1 MAELRG
7 TILNKM
13 LELLA
18 GLHLP
23 ARCTMARTQT
33 VCACLLAGFLAAPAA
48 IADSVSGSVTD
59 AANTVSFQGAV
70 VSIEGREGSATTDE
84 RGRFRLSNVPAGTYT
99 LVVSYVGAA
108 STRIEISVPPEGL
121 DLGDVAIGD
130 AGLSGLVEEVIVY
143 GQAAAFASALN
154 QERAAINTV
163 SVLDTDAMGQ
173 FPDQNVAEALRRL
186 SGITVETDQGEGR
199 YVVIRGMDP
208 DLNSTSINGVRATAA
223 EPQRALQLDVIPS
236 DVLDGIEV
244 NKSLTP
250 DMDGDA
256 IGGSINVKTL
266 SAFSRKGPYAKARVE
281 QSHNEIRDAWSP
293 KASFAGSNIF
303 ELDGGR
309 RLGVAGAVSW
319 HDRKLQADNAE
330 SSDWDVADNGND
342 FLEEF
347 QPRLYKVERE
357 RIGAVLNLD
366 LDVSDSTALH
376 LYSLYSRFRDT
387 ELRNRL
393 TFGLDGLDEDTLT
406 ADRASYSEAEIE
418 RDTKG
423 RDMRGQIAENLSI
436 SFGSDTQLDT
446 WQIETNFGYS
456 YARERTPD
464 QVSGTWVAE
473 FESGDGNIAPGQPV
487 VTIDRSDPQVLVAE
501 SAFWSVLQDPS
512 LYELDEIEHL
522 NEKNEDTQFSFRVD
536 ATRDTGFGIVKFGA
550 KARLREKKTNEDV
563 GLWSGDGTWFLSD
576 ALLPDGGA
584 AYGLPTSVDPVPDN
598 SGERDILAGG
608 TGLEFEDLDSRI
620 DSNVADFIFDED
632 VYAVYGMT
640 RWDNGPLSVTA
651 GLRVEWTRLD
661 SRGSITELIEEGDSY
676 NGVTL
681 DDDTVFITPV
691 EEKNSYADFLPSVN
705 ARYEFNDDLIGRASV
720 HRAVVRPRVEDV
732 AYRVNIDGDEAELGN
747 PSLDPFRAWNA
758 DVSLSYYPTD
768 LSVMSAGFFW
778 KKIDDFIFIQTID
791 DYEFAGRVF
800 DEATVAQN
808 GDQADGIGIELN
820 YQQHF
825 GFLGAPWDAF
835 LVGVNYT
842 YVDASATTVD
852 GRKIDLPKQ
861 SRNIAGVVL
870 GYDKHGFD
878 IRLAMK
884 YRDRYIDSLEG
895 EGEDRYTDEHLQW
908 DLTVKYSVTDSWLV
922 YAEISNLGDEP
933 TYYYSDRRNRALQ
946 YDEFGTTAAVGVQY
960 NFR

>member
-1 MAELRG
+1 MEG
-7 TILNKM
+7 TTLKT
-13 LELLA
+13 LSELLA
-18 GLHLP
+18 GLHRELP
-23 ARCTMARTQT
+23 SNSMLHRKAL
-33 VCACLLAGFLAAPAA
+33 ACLACFLLAPASA
-48 IADSVSGSVTD
+48 VADSVTGSVTD
-59 AANTVSFQGAV
+59 AADTVSFQGAV
-70 VSIEGREGSATTDE
+70 VSIDGREGSATTDA

-99 LVVSYVGAA
+99 LVVSYLGAK

-121 DLGDVAIGD
+121 DLGDVAIGT
-130 AGLSGLVEEVIVY
+130 AGMAGVIEEVIVY
-143 GQAAAFASALN
+143 GQAAAFANALN

-186 SGITVETDQGEGR
+186 GGVTVENDQGEGR

-208 DLNSTSINGVRATAA
+208 DLNATSINGVRATAA
-223 EPQRALQLDVIPS
+223 EPRRALQLDVIPS

-266 SAFSRKGPYAKARVE
+266 SAFSRKGPYAKARAE

-293 KASFAGSNIF
+293 KVSFAGSNIF
-303 ELDGGR
+303 ELDNGR
-309 RLGVAGAVSW
+309 RLGVAGALSW

-330 SSDWDVADNGND
+330 ADDWDVADDGND

-347 QPRLYKVERE
+347 QPRLYTVERE
-357 RIGAVLNLD
+357 RIGGALNFD

-376 LYSLYSRFRDT
+376 LYSLYSRFQDT

-393 TFGLDGLDEDTLT
+393 TFGLDGLDESSLT
-406 ADRASYSEAEIE
+406 ATRADYSEVEVE

-423 RDMRGQIAENLSI
+423 RDMRGQVAENLSI
-436 SFGSDTQLDT
+436 SFGSDTQLDA
-446 WQIETNFGYS
+446 WQVETNVGYS

-487 VTIDRSDPQVLVAE
+487 LTIDRSNPQVLTVD
-501 SAFWSVLQDPS
+501 SAFWSALQDAS
-512 LYELDEIEHL
+512 LYELDEIEHF
-522 NEKNEDTQFSFRVD
+522 NEKNEDTQVSFRVD

-550 KARLREKKTNEDV
+550 KARLREKKTDEQATF
-563 GLWSGDGTWFLSD
+563 WSGDGSVFLSD
-576 ALLPDGGA
+576 ALLPDGGS
-584 AYGLPTSVDPVPDN
+584 AYGFPTPMDPVPDN
-598 SGERDILAGG
+598 RREREILDGG
-608 TGLEFEDLDSRI
+608 TGIEFEDIDTQV
-620 DSNVADFIFDED
+620 DSNVADFTFDEN
-632 VYAVYGMT
+632 VYAAYGMA
-640 RWDNGPLSVTA
+640 RWDDGPLSVTA

-676 NGVTL
+676 NGAAL

-691 EEKNSYADFLPSVN
+691 QEKNSYADFLPSVN
-705 ARYEFNDDLIGRASV
+705 ARYEFNEDLIGRASF

-732 AYRVNIDGDEAELGN
+732 AFRVAVDGDEAELGN

-758 DVSLSYYPTD
+758 DVSLAYYPTD
-768 LSVMSAGFFW
+768 LSVMSAGLFW
-778 KKIDDFIFIQTID
+778 KQIDDFIFIQTID
-791 DYEFAGRVF
+791 DYEFAGRTF

-808 GDQADGIGIELN
+808 GDQADGLGIELN

-842 YVDASATTVD
+842 HVDASAKTLD

-861 SRNIAGVVL
+861 SRNIAGFVL

-878 IRLAMK
+878 IRIAMK

-895 EGEDRYTDEHLQW
+895 EGDDRYTHEHLQW
-908 DLTVKYSVTDSWLV
+908 DLTVKYSVTDSMLV
-922 YAEISNLGDEP
+922 YAEIANLGDEP
-933 TYYYSDRRNRALQ
+933 EYYYAGRRDRMLQ
-946 YDEFGTTAAVGVQY
+946 YDEFGTTAAIGVQY

>member
-1 MAELRG
+1 MAHGALTLARSALACL
-7 TILNKM
+7 ILS
-13 LELLA
+13 LLA
-18 GLHLP
+18 
-23 ARCTMARTQT
+23 
-33 VCACLLAGFLAAPAA
+33 VPAA
-48 IADSVSGSVTD
+48 MADSVSGSVTD
-59 AANTVSFQGAV
+59 AANTISFQGAV
-70 VSIEGREGSATTDE
+70 VSIDGREGSATTDE
-84 RGRFRLSNVPAGTYT
+84 RGRFRLSNVPAGTHT
-99 LVVSYVGAA
+99 LVISYVGTT
-108 STRIEISVPPEGL
+108 STRIEITVPPEGL
-121 DLGDVAIGD
+121 DLGDVAIGEAD
-130 AGLSGLVEEVIVY
+130 LTGLVEEVIVY

-154 QERAAINTV
+154 QERAAINTK

-173 FPDQNVAEALRRL
+173 FPDQNVAEALRRI
-186 SGITVETDQGEGR
+186 SGVTVETDQGEGR

-223 EPQRALQLDVIPS
+223 EPRRALQLDVIPS

-293 KASFAGSNIF
+293 KASIAGSNIF
-303 ELDGGR
+303 ELEGGR

-330 SSDWDVADNGND
+330 SDDWDVADDGND

-357 RIGAVLNLD
+357 RIGAVLNFD

-376 LYSLYSRFRDT
+376 LYSLYSRFKDT
-387 ELRNRL
+387 ELRNRT
-393 TFGLDGLDEDTLT
+393 TFGLDGLDESALT
-406 ADRASYSEAEIE
+406 PTQMSFSEVEIE

-423 RDMRGQIAENLSI
+423 RDMRGQVAENLSI
-436 SFGSDTQLDT
+436 SFGSDTQLEN
-446 WQIETNFGYS
+446 WQIETNVGYS

-473 FESGDGNIAPGQPV
+473 FASGDGAIPDGQPV
-487 VTIDRSDPQVLVAE
+487 LTIDRSDPKLLVAE
-501 SAFWSVLQDPS
+501 SAFWSVLQDAS
-512 LYELDEIEHL
+512 LYELDELEHF
-522 NEKNEDTQFSFRVD
+522 NEKNEDTQYSFRLD
-536 ATRDTGFGIVKFGA
+536 ATRDMDFGIVKFGA
-550 KARLREKKTNEDV
+550 KARLREKKTNEEV
-563 GLWSGDGTWFLSD
+563 GLWSGDDAWFLSD
-576 ALLPDGGA
+576 ALLPDGGS
-584 AYGLPTSVDPVPDN
+584 AYGFPTPMDPVPDN
-598 SGERDILAGG
+598 RRERDILAGG
-608 TGLEFEDLDSRI
+608 TGIEFEDVDSRI
-620 DSNVADFIFDED
+620 DSNVADFTFDEN
-632 VYAVYGMT
+632 VFAVYGMT
-640 RWDNGPLSVTA
+640 RWDNGPLAVTA

-661 SRGSITELIEEGDSY
+661 SKGSITELIEEGDTH
-676 NGVTL
+676 NGAVL

-691 EEKNSYADFLPSVN
+691 NEKKSYTDFLPSIN
-705 ARYEFNDDLIGRASV
+705 ARYEFNEDLIGRASV
-720 HRAVVRPRVEDV
+720 HKSVVRPRVEDV
-732 AYRVNIDGDEAELGN
+732 AFRVAIDGDEAELGN

-768 LSVMSAGFFW
+768 LSVMSAGLFW
-778 KKIDDFIFIQTID
+778 KRIDDFIFIQTID
-791 DYEFAGRVF
+791 DYPFAGRVF
-800 DEATVAQN
+800 DEATIAQN

-842 YVDASATTVD
+842 HVDSSAKTID

-861 SRNIAGVVL
+861 SRNIAGFVL

-895 EGEDRYTDEHLQW
+895 EGEDRYTHEHLQW

-922 YAEISNLGDEP
+922 YAEISNLGDRPE
-933 TYYYSDRRNRALQ
+933 YYYSGRRNRALQ
-946 YDEFGTTAAVGVQY
+946 YDEFGTTAAIGVQY

>member
-1 MAELRG
+1 MACG
-7 TILNKM
+7 
-13 LELLA
+13 LL
-18 GLHLP
+18 G
-23 ARCTMARTQT
+23 
-33 VCACLLAGFLAAPAA
+33 APAA
-48 IADSVSGSVTD
+48 FADSVSGAVTD
-59 AANTVSFQGAV
+59 AGNTVSFRGAV
-70 VSIEGREGSATTDE
+70 VSIEGREGSAITDE
-84 RGRFRLSNVPAGTYT
+84 RGRFRLSNVPAGTHTHT
-99 LVVSYVGAA
+99 LVISYVGTA
-108 STRIEISVPPEGL
+108 STRIEITVPPEGL
-121 DLGDVAIGD
+121 ELGDVAIGEAD
-130 AGLSGLVEEVIVY
+130 LSGLVEEVIVY

-173 FPDQNVAEALRRL
+173 FPDQNVAEAVRRL
-186 SGITVETDQGEGR
+186 SGVTVETDQGEGR

-223 EPQRALQLDVIPS
+223 EPRRALQLDVIPS

-256 IGGSINVKTL
+256 IGGSINVRTL

-293 KASFAGSNIF
+293 KASIAGSNIF
-303 ELDGGR
+303 ELEGGR

-330 SSDWDVADNGND
+330 ADDWDVADDGND

-357 RIGAVLNLD
+357 RIGAVLNFD
-366 LDVSDSTALH
+366 LDVSDSTELH
-376 LYSLYSRFRDT
+376 LYSLYSRFKDT
-387 ELRNRL
+387 ELRNRT
-393 TFGLDGLDEDTLT
+393 TFGLDGLDESTLSP
-406 ADRASYSEAEIE
+406 DRMSYSEVEIE

-423 RDMRGQIAENLSI
+423 RDMRGQVAENLSI
-436 SFGSDTQLDT
+436 SFGSDTQLDA
-446 WQIETNFGYS
+446 WQIETNVGYS

-473 FESGDGNIAPGQPV
+473 FASGDGNIPDGQPV
-487 VTIDRSDPQVLVAE
+487 LTIDRSDPKILVAD
-501 SAFWSVLQDPS
+501 SAFWSVLQDAS
-512 LYELDEIEHL
+512 LYELDELEHF
-522 NEKNEDTQFSFRVD
+522 NEKNEDTQYSFRLD
-536 ATRDTGFGIVKFGA
+536 ATRDMDFGIVKFGA
-550 KARLREKKTNEDV
+550 KARLREKKTNEEV
-563 GLWSGDGTWFLSD
+563 GLWSGDDAWFLSD
-576 ALLPDGGA
+576 ALLPDGGS
-584 AYGLPTSVDPVPDN
+584 AYGFPTPMDPVPDN

-608 TGLEFEDLDSRI
+608 SGIEFEDVDSRI
-620 DSNVADFIFDED
+620 DSNVADFTFDEN
-632 VYAVYGMT
+632 VFAVYGMT
-640 RWDNGPLSVTA
+640 RWDNGPLAVTA

-661 SRGSITELIEEGDSY
+661 SKGSITELIEEGDTY
-676 NGVTL
+676 NGAVL

-691 EEKNSYADFLPSVN
+691 DEKKSYADFLPSIN
-705 ARYEFNDDLIGRASV
+705 ARYEFNEDLIGRASV

-732 AYRVNIDGDEAELGN
+732 AFRVSIDGDEAELGN

-778 KKIDDFIFIQTID
+778 KRIDDFIFIQTID
-791 DYEFAGRVF
+791 DYPFAGRVF

-835 LVGVNYT
+835 LVGVNFT
-842 YVDASATTVD
+842 HVDATATTID
-852 GRKIDLPKQ
+852 GRKIDMPKQ
-861 SRNIAGVVL
+861 SRNIAGVVV

-922 YAEISNLGDEP
+922 YAEISNLGDRPE
-933 TYYYSDRRNRALQ
+933 YYYSGRRNRALQ

>member
-1 MAELRG
+1 MACG
-7 TILNKM
+7 
-13 LELLA
+13 LL
-18 GLHLP
+18 G
-23 ARCTMARTQT
+23 
-33 VCACLLAGFLAAPAA
+33 APAA
-48 IADSVSGSVTD
+48 FADSVSGAVTD
-59 AANTVSFQGAV
+59 AGNTVSFRGAV
-70 VSIEGREGSATTDE
+70 VSIEGREGSAITDE
-84 RGRFRLSNVPAGTYT
+84 RGRFRLSNVPAGTHT
-99 LVVSYVGAA
+99 LVISYVGTA
-108 STRIEISVPPEGL
+108 STRIEITVPPEGL
-121 DLGDVAIGD
+121 ELGDVAIGEAD
-130 AGLSGLVEEVIVY
+130 LSGLVEEVIVY

-173 FPDQNVAEALRRL
+173 FPDQNVAEAVRRL
-186 SGITVETDQGEGR
+186 SGVTVETDQGEGR

-223 EPQRALQLDVIPS
+223 EPRRALQLDVIPS

-256 IGGSINVKTL
+256 IGGSINVRTL

-293 KASFAGSNIF
+293 KASIAGSNIF
-303 ELDGGR
+303 ELEGGR

-330 SSDWDVADNGND
+330 ADDWDVADDGND

-357 RIGAVLNLD
+357 RIGAVLNFD
-366 LDVSDSTALH
+366 LDVSDSTELH
-376 LYSLYSRFRDT
+376 LYSLYSRFKDT
-387 ELRNRL
+387 ELRNRT
-393 TFGLDGLDEDTLT
+393 TFGLDGLDESTLSP
-406 ADRASYSEAEIE
+406 DRMSYSEVEIE

-423 RDMRGQIAENLSI
+423 RDMRGQVAENLSI
-436 SFGSDTQLDT
+436 SFGSDTQLDA
-446 WQIETNFGYS
+446 WQIETNVGYS

-473 FESGDGNIAPGQPV
+473 FASGDGNIPDGQPV
-487 VTIDRSDPQVLVAE
+487 LTIDRSDPKILVAD
-501 SAFWSVLQDPS
+501 SAFWSVLQDAS
-512 LYELDEIEHL
+512 LYELDELEHF
-522 NEKNEDTQFSFRVD
+522 NEKNEDTQYSFRLD
-536 ATRDTGFGIVKFGA
+536 ATRDMDFGIVKFGA
-550 KARLREKKTNEDV
+550 KARLREKKTNEEV
-563 GLWSGDGTWFLSD
+563 GLWSGDDAWFLSD
-576 ALLPDGGA
+576 ALLPDGGS
-584 AYGLPTSVDPVPDN
+584 AYGFPTPMDPVPDN

-608 TGLEFEDLDSRI
+608 SGIEFEDVDSRI
-620 DSNVADFIFDED
+620 DSNVADFTFDEN
-632 VYAVYGMT
+632 VFAVYGMT
-640 RWDNGPLSVTA
+640 RWDNGPLAVTA

-661 SRGSITELIEEGDSY
+661 SKGSITELIEEGDTY
-676 NGVTL
+676 NGAVL

-691 EEKNSYADFLPSVN
+691 DEKKSYADFLPSIN
-705 ARYEFNDDLIGRASV
+705 ARYEFNEDLIGRASV

-732 AYRVNIDGDEAELGN
+732 AFRVSIDGDEAELGN

-778 KKIDDFIFIQTID
+778 KRIDDFIFIQTID
-791 DYEFAGRVF
+791 DYPFAGRVF

-835 LVGVNYT
+835 LVGVNFT
-842 YVDASATTVD
+842 HVDASATTID
-852 GRKIDLPKQ
+852 GRKIDMPKQ
-861 SRNIAGVVL
+861 SRNIAGVVV

-922 YAEISNLGDEP
+922 YAEISNLGDRPE
-933 TYYYSDRRNRALQ
+933 YYYSGRRNRALQ

>member
-1 MAELRG
+1 MK
-7 TILNKM
+7 T
-13 LELLA
+13 
-18 GLHLP
+18 LP
-23 ARCTMARTQT
+23 ESSANPLWLVQGSSPFVRAAVVSI
-33 VCACLLAGFLAAPAA
+33 VCALVAAPAA
-48 IADSVSGSVTD
+48 WADSVSGSVTD
-59 AANTVSFQGAV
+59 ARNTVSFQGAV
-70 VSIEGREGSATTDE
+70 VSIDGREGAATTDE
-84 RGRFRLSNVPAGTYT
+84 RGRFRLSNVPPGAHT
-99 LVVSYVGAA
+99 LVVSYVGAEN
-108 STRIEISVPPEGL
+108 TRIEIDVPPGGL
-121 DLGDVAIGD
+121 DLGDVAIGVD
-130 AGLSGLVEEVIVY
+130 TMSGLIEEVIVY

-173 FPDQNVAEALRRL
+173 FPDQNVAEALRRVT
-186 SGITVETDQGEGR
+186 GVTVETDQGEGR

-208 DLNSTSINGVRATAA
+208 DLNATSINGVRATAA
-223 EPQRALQLDVIPS
+223 EPRRALQLDVIPS

-244 NKSLTP
+244 TKTLTP

-266 SAFSRKGPYAKARVE
+266 SAFSRKGPYAKARAE
-281 QSHNEIRDAWSP
+281 QSHNEIRGAWSP
-293 KASFAGSNIF
+293 KLSFAGSNIF

-309 RLGVAGAVSW
+309 RLGVAGALSW

-330 SSDWDVADNGND
+330 SDDWDVADNGND

-347 QPRLYKVERE
+347 QPRLYTVERE
-357 RIGAVLNLD
+357 RIGGALNFD
-366 LDVSDSTALH
+366 LDVSESTALH
-376 LYSLYSRFRDT
+376 LYTLYSRFKDT

-393 TFGLDGLDEDTLT
+393 TFGLDGLDEGTLT
-406 ADRASYSEAEIE
+406 ADQAHYSEAEIE

-436 SFGSDTQLDT
+436 SFGSDTQLDL
-446 WQIETNFGYS
+446 WQIETNVGYS

-473 FESGDGNIAPGQPV
+473 FETGEGPIAAGQPV
-487 VTIDRSDPQVLVAE
+487 VTIDRSDPKVLVAE
-501 SAFWSVLQDPS
+501 SAFWGAIQDAS

-522 NEKNEDTQFSFRVD
+522 NEKNEDTQYSFRVD

-550 KARLREKKTNEDV
+550 KARLREKKTDEEV

-576 ALLPDGGA
+576 VLLPDGGA
-584 AYGLPTSVDPVPDN
+584 DYGLPTPMDPVPDN

-608 TGLEFEDLDSRI
+608 TGLEFEDIDSQI
-620 DSNVADFIFDED
+620 DSNVADFTFDEN
-632 VYAVYGMT
+632 VFAVYGMT
-640 RWDNGPLSVTA
+640 RWDNGPLAVTA
-651 GLRVEWTRLD
+651 GVRVEWTRLD
-661 SRGSITELIEEGDSY
+661 SKGSITELIEEGDEY
-676 NGVTL
+676 NGVAL
-681 DDDTVFITPV
+681 DDDTVFITSV
-691 EEKNSYADFLPSVN
+691 QEKNSYADLLPSVN
-705 ARYEFNDDLIGRASV
+705 ARYEFNEDLIGRASV
-720 HRAVVRPRVEDV
+720 HRSVVRPRVEDV
-732 AYRVNIDGDEAELGN
+732 AFRVAIDGDEAELGN

-768 LSVMSAGFFW
+768 LSVMSAGVFW
-778 KKIDDFIFIQTID
+778 KQIDDFIFVQTID
-791 DYEFAGRVF
+791 DYEFAGRTF
-800 DEATVAQN
+800 DEATIAQN

-842 YVDASATTVD
+842 HVDASATTVD

-861 SRNIAGVVL
+861 SRNIAGVML

-908 DLTVKYSVTDSWLV
+908 DLTLKYSVSDNWLV
-922 YAEISNLGDEP
+922 YAEVSNLGDRPE
-933 TYYYSDRRNRALQ
+933 YYYSGRRNRALQ
-946 YDEFGTTAAVGVQY
+946 YDEFGTTAALGVQY

>member
-1 MAELRG
+1 MACG
-7 TILNKM
+7 
-13 LELLA
+13 LL
-18 GLHLP
+18 G
-23 ARCTMARTQT
+23 
-33 VCACLLAGFLAAPAA
+33 APAA
-48 IADSVSGSVTD
+48 FADSVSGAVTD
-59 AANTVSFQGAV
+59 AGNTVSFRGAV
-70 VSIEGREGSATTDE
+70 VSIDGREGSTITDE
-84 RGRFRLSNVPAGTYT
+84 RGRFRLSNVPAGTHT
-99 LVVSYVGAA
+99 LVISYVGTA
-108 STRIEISVPPEGL
+108 STRIEITVPPEGL
-121 DLGDVAIGD
+121 DLGDVAIGEAD
-130 AGLSGLVEEVIVY
+130 LTGLVEEVIVY

-173 FPDQNVAEALRRL
+173 FPDQNVAEAVRRL
-186 SGITVETDQGEGR
+186 SGVTVETDQGEGR

-223 EPQRALQLDVIPS
+223 EPRRALQLDVIPS

-256 IGGSINVKTL
+256 IGGSINVRTL

-293 KASFAGSNIF
+293 KASIAGSNIF
-303 ELDGGR
+303 ELEGGR

-330 SSDWDVADNGND
+330 ADDWDVADDGND

-357 RIGAVLNLD
+357 RIGAVLNFD
-366 LDVSDSTALH
+366 LDVSDSTELH
-376 LYSLYSRFRDT
+376 LYSLYSRFKDT
-387 ELRNRL
+387 ELRNRT
-393 TFGLDGLDEDTLT
+393 TFGLDGLDEGALSPT
-406 ADRASYSEAEIE
+406 RMSYSEVEIE

-423 RDMRGQIAENLSI
+423 RDMRGQVAENLSI
-436 SFGSDTQLDT
+436 SFGSDTQLDA
-446 WQIETNFGYS
+446 WQIETNVGYS

-473 FESGDGNIAPGQPV
+473 FASGDGNIPDGQPV
-487 VTIDRSDPQVLVAE
+487 LTIDRSDPKILVAD
-501 SAFWSVLQDPS
+501 SAFWSVLQDAS
-512 LYELDEIEHL
+512 LYELDELEHF
-522 NEKNEDTQFSFRVD
+522 NEKNEDTQYSFRLD
-536 ATRDTGFGIVKFGA
+536 ATRDMDFGIVKFGA
-550 KARLREKKTNEDV
+550 KARLREKKTNEEV
-563 GLWSGDGTWFLSD
+563 GLWSGDDAWFLSD
-576 ALLPDGGA
+576 ALLPDGGS
-584 AYGLPTSVDPVPDN
+584 AYGFPTPMDPVPDN
-598 SGERDILAGG
+598 AGERDILAGG
-608 TGLEFEDLDSRI
+608 SGIEFEDVDSRI
-620 DSNVADFIFDED
+620 DSNVADFTFDEN
-632 VYAVYGMT
+632 VFAVYGMT
-640 RWDNGPLSVTA
+640 RWDNGPLAVTA

-661 SRGSITELIEEGDSY
+661 SKGSITELIEEGDTY
-676 NGVTL
+676 NGAVV

-691 EEKNSYADFLPSVN
+691 DEKKSYTDFLPSIN
-705 ARYEFNDDLIGRASV
+705 ARYEFNEDLIGRASV

-732 AYRVNIDGDEAELGN
+732 AFRVAIDGDEAELGN

-778 KKIDDFIFIQTID
+778 KRIDDFIFIQTID
-791 DYEFAGRVF
+791 DYPFAGRVF

-835 LVGVNYT
+835 LVGVNFT
-842 YVDASATTVD
+842 HVDATATTID
-852 GRKIDLPKQ
+852 GRKIDMPKQ
-861 SRNIAGVVL
+861 SRNIAGVVV

-922 YAEISNLGDEP
+922 YAEISNLGDRPE
-933 TYYYSDRRNRALQ
+933 YYYSGRRNRALQ

>member
-1 MAELRG
+1 MNRILERLASVNRMAHG
-7 TILNKM
+7 APT
-13 LELLA
+13 LA
-18 GLHLP
+18 RSAL
-23 ARCTMARTQT
+23 
-33 VCACLLAGFLAAPAA
+33 ACLILTLTAVPAA

-70 VSIEGREGSATTDE
+70 VSIDGLEGTATTDD
-84 RGRFRLSNVPAGTYT
+84 RGRFRLSNVPAGTHT
-99 LVVSYVGAA
+99 LVISYVGTA
-108 STRIEISVPPEGL
+108 STRIEITVPPEGL
-121 DLGDVAIGD
+121 NLGDVVIGEAD
-130 AGLSGLVEEVIVY
+130 LSGLVEEVIVY

-154 QERAAINTV
+154 QERAAVNTV

-173 FPDQNVAEALRRL
+173 FPDQNVAEAVRRL
-186 SGITVETDQGEGR
+186 SGVTVENDQGEGR

-223 EPQRALQLDVIPS
+223 EPRRALQLDVIPS

-293 KASFAGSNIF
+293 KASIAGSNVF
-303 ELDGGR
+303 ELEGAR
-309 RLGVAGAVSW
+309 RLGVAGAFSW

-330 SSDWDVADNGND
+330 ADDWDVADDGND

-357 RIGAVLNLD
+357 RIGAVLNFD
-366 LDVSDSTALH
+366 LDVSESTALH
-376 LYSLYSRFRDT
+376 LYTLYSRFKDT
-387 ELRNRL
+387 ELRNRT
-393 TFGLDGLDEDTLT
+393 TFGLDGLDESALT
-406 ADRASYSEAEIE
+406 PTRMSFSEVEIE

-436 SFGSDTQLDT
+436 SFGSDTQLDA
-446 WQIETNFGYS
+446 WQIETNVGYS

-473 FESGDGNIAPGQPV
+473 FESGDGNIPDGQPV
-487 VTIDRSDPQVLVAE
+487 LTIDRSDPKILVAE
-501 SAFWSVLQDPS
+501 SAFWSVLQDAS
-512 LYELDEIEHL
+512 LYELDELEHL
-522 NEKNEDTQFSFRVD
+522 NEKNKDTQYSFRLD
-536 ATRDTGFGIVKFGA
+536 ATRDMDFGIIKFGA
-550 KARLREKKTNEDV
+550 KARLREKKTNEEV
-563 GLWSGDGTWFLSD
+563 GLWSGDDAWFLSD
-576 ALLPDGGA
+576 VLLPDGGS
-584 AYGLPTSVDPVPDN
+584 AYGFPTPMDPVPDN

-608 TGLEFEDLDSRI
+608 RGIEFEDVDSRI
-620 DSNVADFIFDED
+620 DSNVADFKFDEN
-632 VYAVYGMT
+632 VFAVYGMT
-640 RWDNGPLSVTA
+640 RWDNGPLAVTA

-661 SRGSITELIEEGDSY
+661 SSGSITELIEEGGTY
-676 NGVTL
+676 NGAVL

-691 EEKNSYADFLPSVN
+691 DEKKSYTDFLPSIN
-705 ARYEFNDDLIGRASV
+705 ARYEFNEDLIGRASV
-720 HRAVVRPRVEDV
+720 HKSVVRPRVEDV
-732 AYRVNIDGDEAELGN
+732 AFRVEIDGDEAELGN

-758 DVSLSYYPTD
+758 DVSLSFYPTD
-768 LSVMSAGFFW
+768 LSVMSAGLFW
-778 KKIDDFIFIQTID
+778 KRIDDFIFIQTID
-791 DYEFAGRVF
+791 DYPFAGRVF

-842 YVDASATTVD
+842 HVDSSAKTID

-861 SRNIAGVVL
+861 SKNIAGFVL

-895 EGEDRYTDEHLQW
+895 EGEDRYTHEHLQW

-922 YAEISNLGDEP
+922 YAEISNLGDRPE
-933 TYYYSDRRNRALQ
+933 YYYSGRRNRALQ
-946 YDEFGTTAAVGVQY
+946 YDEFGTTAAIGVQY

>member
-1 MAELRG
+1 MNRILERLASVNRMAHG
-7 TILNKM
+7 APT
-13 LELLA
+13 LA
-18 GLHLP
+18 RSAL
-23 ARCTMARTQT
+23 
-33 VCACLLAGFLAAPAA
+33 ACLILTLTAVPAA

-70 VSIEGREGSATTDE
+70 VSIDGLEGTATTDD
-84 RGRFRLSNVPAGTYT
+84 RGRFRLSNVPAGTHT
-99 LVVSYVGAA
+99 LVISYVGTA
-108 STRIEISVPPEGL
+108 STRIEITVPPEGL
-121 DLGDVAIGD
+121 NLGDVVIGEAD
-130 AGLSGLVEEVIVY
+130 LSGLVEEVIVY

-154 QERAAINTV
+154 QERAAVNTV

-173 FPDQNVAEALRRL
+173 FPDQNVAEAVRRL
-186 SGITVETDQGEGR
+186 SGVTVENDQGEGR

-223 EPQRALQLDVIPS
+223 EPRRALQLDVIPS

-293 KASFAGSNIF
+293 KASIAGSNVF
-303 ELDGGR
+303 ELEGAR
-309 RLGVAGAVSW
+309 RLGVAGAFSW

-330 SSDWDVADNGND
+330 ADDWDVADDGND

-357 RIGAVLNLD
+357 RIGAVLNFD
-366 LDVSDSTALH
+366 LDVSESTALH
-376 LYSLYSRFRDT
+376 LYTLYSRFKDT
-387 ELRNRL
+387 ELRNRT
-393 TFGLDGLDEDTLT
+393 TFGLDGLDESALT
-406 ADRASYSEAEIE
+406 PTRMSFSEVEIE

-436 SFGSDTQLDT
+436 SFGSDTQLDA
-446 WQIETNFGYS
+446 WQIETNVGYS

-473 FESGDGNIAPGQPV
+473 FESGDGNIPDGQPV
-487 VTIDRSDPQVLVAE
+487 LTIDRSDPKILVAE
-501 SAFWSVLQDPS
+501 SAFWSVLQDAS
-512 LYELDEIEHL
+512 LYELDELEHL
-522 NEKNEDTQFSFRVD
+522 NEKNEDTQYSFRLD
-536 ATRDTGFGIVKFGA
+536 ATRDMDFGIIKFGA
-550 KARLREKKTNEDV
+550 KARLREKKTNEEV
-563 GLWSGDGTWFLSD
+563 GLWSGDDAWFLSD
-576 ALLPDGGA
+576 VLLPDGGS
-584 AYGLPTSVDPVPDN
+584 AYGFPTPMDPVPDN

-608 TGLEFEDLDSRI
+608 RGIEFEDVDSRI
-620 DSNVADFIFDED
+620 DSNVADFKFDEN
-632 VYAVYGMT
+632 VFAVYGMT
-640 RWDNGPLSVTA
+640 RWDNGPLAVTA

-661 SRGSITELIEEGDSY
+661 SSGSITELIEEGGTY
-676 NGVTL
+676 NGAVL

-691 EEKNSYADFLPSVN
+691 DEKKSYTDFLPSIN
-705 ARYEFNDDLIGRASV
+705 ARYEFNEDLIGRASV
-720 HRAVVRPRVEDV
+720 HKSVVRPRVEDV
-732 AYRVNIDGDEAELGN
+732 AFRVEIDGDEAELGN

-758 DVSLSYYPTD
+758 DVSLSFYPTD
-768 LSVMSAGFFW
+768 LSVMSAGLFW
-778 KKIDDFIFIQTID
+778 KRIDDFIFIQTID
-791 DYEFAGRVF
+791 DYPFAGRVF

-842 YVDASATTVD
+842 HVDSSAKTID

-861 SRNIAGVVL
+861 SKNIAGFVL

-895 EGEDRYTDEHLQW
+895 EGEDRYTHEHLQW

-922 YAEISNLGDEP
+922 YAEISNLGDRPE
-933 TYYYSDRRNRALQ
+933 YYYSGRRNRALQ
-946 YDEFGTTAAVGVQY
+946 YDEFGTTAAIGVQY

>member
-1 MAELRG
+1 MNRILERLASVNRMAHG
-7 TILNKM
+7 APT
-13 LELLA
+13 LA
-18 GLHLP
+18 RSAL
-23 ARCTMARTQT
+23 
-33 VCACLLAGFLAAPAA
+33 ACLILTLTAVPAA

-70 VSIEGREGSATTDE
+70 VSIDGREGTATTDD
-84 RGRFRLSNVPAGTYT
+84 RGRFRLSNVPAGTHT
-99 LVVSYVGAA
+99 LVISYVGTA
-108 STRIEISVPPEGL
+108 STRIEITVPPEGL
-121 DLGDVAIGD
+121 NLGDVVIGEAD
-130 AGLSGLVEEVIVY
+130 LSGLVEEVIVY

-154 QERAAINTV
+154 QERAAVNTV

-173 FPDQNVAEALRRL
+173 FPDQNVAEAVRRL
-186 SGITVETDQGEGR
+186 SGVTVENDQGEGR

-223 EPQRALQLDVIPS
+223 EPRRALQLDVIPS

-293 KASFAGSNIF
+293 KASIAGSNVF
-303 ELDGGR
+303 ELEGAR
-309 RLGVAGAVSW
+309 RLGVAGAFSW

-330 SSDWDVADNGND
+330 ADDWDVADDGND

-357 RIGAVLNLD
+357 RIGAVLNFD
-366 LDVSDSTALH
+366 LDVSESTALH
-376 LYSLYSRFRDT
+376 LYTLYSRFKDT
-387 ELRNRL
+387 ELRNRT
-393 TFGLDGLDEDTLT
+393 TFGLDGLDESALT
-406 ADRASYSEAEIE
+406 PTRMSFSEVEIE

-436 SFGSDTQLDT
+436 SFGSDTQLDA
-446 WQIETNFGYS
+446 WQIETNVGYS

-473 FESGDGNIAPGQPV
+473 FESGDGNIPDGQPV
-487 VTIDRSDPQVLVAE
+487 LTIDRSDPKILVAE
-501 SAFWSVLQDPS
+501 SAFWSVLQDAS
-512 LYELDEIEHL
+512 LYELDELEHL
-522 NEKNEDTQFSFRVD
+522 NEKNEDTQYSFRLD
-536 ATRDTGFGIVKFGA
+536 ATRDMDFGIIKFGA
-550 KARLREKKTNEDV
+550 KARLREKKTNEEV
-563 GLWSGDGTWFLSD
+563 GLWSGDDAWFLSD
-576 ALLPDGGA
+576 VLLPDGGS
-584 AYGLPTSVDPVPDN
+584 AYGFPTPMDPVPDN

-608 TGLEFEDLDSRI
+608 TGIEFEDVDSRI
-620 DSNVADFIFDED
+620 DSNVADFKFDEN
-632 VYAVYGMT
+632 VFAVYGMT
-640 RWDNGPLSVTA
+640 RWDNGPLAVTA

-661 SRGSITELIEEGDSY
+661 SKGSITELIEEGDTY
-676 NGVTL
+676 NGAVV

-691 EEKNSYADFLPSVN
+691 DEKKSYTDFLPSIN
-705 ARYEFNDDLIGRASV
+705 ARYEFNEDLIGRASV
-720 HRAVVRPRVEDV
+720 HKSVVRPRVEDV
-732 AYRVNIDGDEAELGN
+732 AFRVAIDGDEAELGN

-768 LSVMSAGFFW
+768 LSVMSAGMFW
-778 KKIDDFIFIQTID
+778 KRIDDFIFIQTID
-791 DYEFAGRVF
+791 DYPFAGRVF

-842 YVDASATTVD
+842 HVDSSAKTID

-861 SRNIAGVVL
+861 SRNIAGFVL

-895 EGEDRYTDEHLQW
+895 EGEDRYTHEHLQW

-922 YAEISNLGDEP
+922 YAEISNLGDRPE
-933 TYYYSDRRNRALQ
+933 YYYSGRRNRALQ
-946 YDEFGTTAAVGVQY
+946 YDEFGTTAAIGVQY

>member
-1 MAELRG
+1 MNRIFERLAGANRMAHGALTSARSALACL
-7 TILNKM
+7 ILS
-13 LELLA
+13 LLA
-18 GLHLP
+18 
-23 ARCTMARTQT
+23 T
-33 VCACLLAGFLAAPAA
+33 PAA

-70 VSIEGREGSATTDE
+70 VSIDGREGSTTTDE
-84 RGRFRLSNVPAGTYT
+84 RGRFRLSNVPAGTHT
-99 LVVSYVGAA
+99 LVISYVGTA
-108 STRIEISVPPEGL
+108 STRIEITVPPAGL
-121 DLGDVAIGD
+121 NLGDVAIGVAD
-130 AGLSGLVEEVIVY
+130 LSGLVEEVIVY

-154 QERAAINTV
+154 QERAAVNTK

-186 SGITVETDQGEGR
+186 SGVTVENDQGEGR

-223 EPQRALQLDVIPS
+223 EPRRALQLDVIPS

-293 KASFAGSNIF
+293 KASIAGSNVF
-303 ELDGGR
+303 ELEGAR
-309 RLGVAGAVSW
+309 RLGVAGAFSW

-330 SSDWDVADNGND
+330 ADDWDVADDGND

-357 RIGAVLNLD
+357 RIGAVLNFD
-366 LDVSDSTALH
+366 LDVSESTALH
-376 LYSLYSRFRDT
+376 LYTLYSRFKDT
-387 ELRNRL
+387 ELRNRT
-393 TFGLDGLDEDTLT
+393 TFGLDGLDESALT
-406 ADRASYSEAEIE
+406 ATRMSYSEVEIE

-423 RDMRGQIAENLSI
+423 RDRRGQIAENLSI
-436 SFGSDTQLDT
+436 SFGSDTQLDA
-446 WQIETNFGYS
+446 WQIETNVGYS

-473 FESGDGNIAPGQPV
+473 FESGDGNIPDGQPV
-487 VTIDRSDPQVLVAE
+487 LTIDRSDPKILVAE
-501 SAFWSVLQDPS
+501 SAFWSVLQDAS
-512 LYELDEIEHL
+512 LYELDELEHL
-522 NEKNEDTQFSFRVD
+522 NEKNQDTQYSFRLD
-536 ATRDTGFGIVKFGA
+536 ATRDMDFGIVKFGA
-550 KARLREKKTNEDV
+550 KARLREKKTNEEV
-563 GLWSGDGTWFLSD
+563 GLWSGDDAWFLSD
-576 ALLPDGGA
+576 VLLPDGGS
-584 AYGLPTSVDPVPDN
+584 AYGFPTPMDPVPDN
-598 SGERDILAGG
+598 RGERDILAGG
-608 TGLEFEDLDSRI
+608 TGIEFEDVDSRI
-620 DSNVADFIFDED
+620 DSNVADFKFDEN
-632 VYAVYGMT
+632 VFAVYGMT
-640 RWDNGPLSVTA
+640 RWDNGPLAVTA

-661 SRGSITELIEEGDSY
+661 SSGSITELIEEGDTY
-676 NGVTL
+676 NGAVL

-691 EEKNSYADFLPSVN
+691 NEKNSYTDFLPSIN
-705 ARYEFNDDLIGRASV
+705 ARYEFNEDLIGRASV

-732 AYRVNIDGDEAELGN
+732 AFRVEIDGDEAELGN

-758 DVSLSYYPTD
+758 DVSLSFYPTD
-768 LSVMSAGFFW
+768 LSVMSAGLFW
-778 KKIDDFIFIQTID
+778 KRIDDFIFIQTID
-791 DYEFAGRVF
+791 DYPFAGRVF

-842 YVDASATTVD
+842 HVDSSAKTID

-861 SRNIAGVVL
+861 SRNIAGLVL

-895 EGEDRYTDEHLQW
+895 EGEDRYTHEHLQW

-922 YAEISNLGDEP
+922 YAEISNLGDRPE
-933 TYYYSDRRNRALQ
+933 YYYSGRRNRALQ
-946 YDEFGTTAAVGVQY
+946 YDEFGTTAAIGVQY

>member
-1 MAELRG
+1 MKK
-7 TILNKM
+7 T

-18 GLHLP
+18 GHDRRAPNSIVLAQKAL
-23 ARCTMARTQT
+23 AWL
-33 VCACLLAGFLAAPAA
+33 ACGLLGAPAA
-48 IADSVSGSVTD
+48 FADSVSGAVTD
-59 AANTVSFQGAV
+59 TGNTVSFRGAV
-70 VSIEGREGSATTDE
+70 VSIEGRDGSEITDE
-84 RGRFRLSNVPAGTYT
+84 RGRFRLSNVPAGTHT
-99 LVVSYVGAA
+99 LVISYVGTA
-108 STRIEISVPPEGL
+108 STRIEITVPPEGL
-121 DLGDVAIGD
+121 ELGDVAIGEAD
-130 AGLSGLVEEVIVY
+130 LSGLVEEVIVY

-186 SGITVETDQGEGR
+186 SGVTVETDQGEGR

-223 EPQRALQLDVIPS
+223 EPRRALQLDVIPS

-256 IGGSINVKTL
+256 IGGSINVRTL

-303 ELDGGR
+303 ELEGGR

-330 SSDWDVADNGND
+330 SDDWDVADDGND

-357 RIGAVLNLD
+357 RIGGALNFD
-366 LDVSDSTALH
+366 LDVTDTTALH
-376 LYSLYSRFRDT
+376 LYTLYSRFKDT
-387 ELRNRL
+387 ELRNRT
-393 TFGLDGLDEDTLT
+393 TFALDGLNESTLT
-406 ADRASYSEAEIE
+406 PDRMEFSEVEIE

-473 FESGDGNIAPGQPV
+473 FESGDGNIADGQPV
-487 VTIDRSDPQVLVAE
+487 LTIDRSDPQIIVAE
-501 SAFWSVLQDPS
+501 SAFWSALQDPS

-522 NEKNEDTQFSFRVD
+522 NEKNEDTQYSFRLD
-536 ATRDTGFGIVKFGA
+536 ATREMGFGIVKFGA
-550 KARLREKKTNEDV
+550 KARLREKKTDEEV
-563 GLWSGDGTWFLSD
+563 GLWSGDDAWFLSD
-576 ALLPDGGA
+576 ALLPDGGS
-584 AYGLPTSVDPVPDN
+584 AYGFPTPMDPVPDN
-598 SGERDILAGG
+598 AGERDILAGG
-608 TGLEFEDLDSRI
+608 TGIEFEDIDSRI
-620 DSNVADFIFDED
+620 DSSVADFTFDED

-651 GLRVEWTRLD
+651 GLRIEWTRLD
-661 SRGSITELIEEGDSY
+661 SRGSITELIEEGGTY
-676 NGVTL
+676 NGAVL

-691 EEKNSYADFLPSVN
+691 DEKNSYTDYLPSIN
-705 ARYEFNDDLIGRASV
+705 ARYEFNEDLIGRASV

-732 AYRVNIDGDEAELGN
+732 AFRVAIDGDEAELGN

-778 KKIDDFIFIQTID
+778 KRIDDFIFLQTID
-791 DYEFAGRVF
+791 DYPFAGRVF
-800 DEATVAQN
+800 DEATIAQN

-842 YVDASATTVD
+842 YVDASAETID

-861 SRNIAGVVL
+861 SKNIAGVVL

-895 EGEDRYTDEHLQW
+895 EGDDRYTDEHLQW

-933 TYYYSDRRNRALQ
+933 AYYYSGRRNRALQ

>member
-1 MAELRG
+1 M
-7 TILNKM
+7 TSSV
-13 LELLA
+13 
-18 GLHLP
+18 LP
-23 ARCTMARTQT
+23 AFLCRALPRTAMPGWKALACY
-33 VCACLLAGFLAAPAA
+33 VCFLLPAAPAV
-48 IADSVSGSVTD
+48 ADSVSGSVTD

-70 VSIEGREGSATTDE
+70 VSIDGREGSATTDE

-99 LVVSYVGAA
+99 LVVSYVGAQ

-121 DLGDVAIGD
+121 DIGDVVIGE

-186 SGITVETDQGEGR
+186 GGVTVENDQGEGR

-208 DLNSTSINGVRATAA
+208 DLNATSINGVRATAA
-223 EPQRALQLDVIPS
+223 EPRRALQLDVIPS

-244 NKSLTP
+244 AKTLTP

-293 KASFAGSNIF
+293 KVSFAGSNIF
-303 ELDGGR
+303 ELESGR
-309 RLGVAGAVSW
+309 RLGIAAAISW

-330 SSDWDVADNGND
+330 SDDWDVADDGND

-347 QPRLYKVERE
+347 QPRLYDVERE
-357 RIGAVLNLD
+357 RIGGALNFD
-366 LDVSDSTALH
+366 LDVTDATTLH
-376 LYSLYSRFRDT
+376 LYSLYSRFKDT

-393 TFGLDGLDEDTLT
+393 TFGLDGLDESTLT
-406 ADRASYSEAEIE
+406 ATRADYSEAEIE

-436 SFGSDTQLDT
+436 SFGSDTQLDA
-446 WQIETNFGYS
+446 WQIETNAGYS

-487 VTIDRSDPQVLVAE
+487 VTIDRSDPQILVAD
-501 SAFWSVLQDPS
+501 SAFWSVLQDAS
-512 LYELDEIEHL
+512 LYELDELEHL

-550 KARLREKKTNEDV
+550 KARLREKKTNEEV

-576 ALLPDGGA
+576 VLLPDGGD

-598 SGERDILAGG
+598 AGERSILAGG
-608 TGLEFEDLDSRI
+608 TGLEFEDLDSQI
-620 DSNVADFIFDED
+620 DSNVADFTFDED

-640 RWDNGPLSVTA
+640 RWDNGPLAVTA
-651 GLRVEWTRLD
+651 GVRIEWTRLD
-661 SRGSITELIEEGDSY
+661 SRGSITQLVEEGDSY
-676 NGVTL
+676 NGVLL
-681 DDDTVFITPV
+681 DDDTVLISPV
-691 EEKNSYADFLPSVN
+691 QEKNSYADFLPSVN
-705 ARYEFNDDLIGRASV
+705 ARYEFSDDLIGRASV

-732 AYRVNIDGDEAELGN
+732 AFRVEIDGDEAELGN

-758 DVSLSYYPTD
+758 DVSLTYYPTD
-768 LSVMSAGFFW
+768 LSVLSAGFFW
-778 KKIDDFIFIQTID
+778 KQIDDFIFIQTID
-791 DYEFAGRVF
+791 DYEFAGRTF

-835 LVGVNYT
+835 LVGANYT
-842 YVDASATTVD
+842 YVDANATTLD

-870 GYDKHGFD
+870 GYDKHGLD

-895 EGEDRYTDEHLQW
+895 EGEDRYTNEHLQW
-908 DLTVKYSVTDSWLV
+908 DLTVKYSVSDSWLV
-922 YAEISNLGDEP
+922 YAEVANLGDEP
-933 TYYYSDRRNRALQ
+933 EYYYSGRRNRALQ
-946 YDEFGTTAAVGVQY
+946 YDEFGTTVALGVQY

>member
-1 MAELRG
+1 MNRILERLACVSRMAHGAL
-7 TILNKM
+7 T
-13 LELLA
+13 LA
-18 GLHLP
+18 HSAL
-23 ARCTMARTQT
+23 
-33 VCACLLAGFLAAPAA
+33 ACLIIGLLAAPAA
-48 IADSVSGSVTD
+48 MADSVSGSVTD

-70 VSIEGREGSATTDE
+70 VSIDGREGSATTDE
-84 RGRFRLSNVPAGTYT
+84 RGRFRLSNVPAGTHT
-99 LVVSYVGAA
+99 LVISYVGTT
-108 STRIEISVPPEGL
+108 STRMEITVPPEGL
-121 DLGDVAIGD
+121 DLGDVAIGATD
-130 AGLSGLVEEVIVY
+130 LTGLVEEVIVY

-154 QERAAINTV
+154 QERAAINTK

-186 SGITVETDQGEGR
+186 SGVTVETDQGEGR

-223 EPQRALQLDVIPS
+223 EPRRALQLDVIPS

-293 KASFAGSNIF
+293 KASVAGSNIF
-303 ELDGGR
+303 ELEGGR

-330 SSDWDVADNGND
+330 ADDWDVADDGND

-357 RIGAVLNLD
+357 RIGAVLNFD
-366 LDVSDSTALH
+366 LDVSESTALH
-376 LYSLYSRFRDT
+376 LYSLYSRFKDT
-387 ELRNRL
+387 ELRNRT
-393 TFGLDGLDEDTLT
+393 TFGLDGLDESALT
-406 ADRASYSEAEIE
+406 PTRMSYSEVEIE

-423 RDMRGQIAENLSI
+423 RDMRGQVAENLSI
-436 SFGSDTQLDT
+436 SFGSDTQLEA
-446 WQIETNFGYS
+446 WQIETNVGYS

-473 FESGDGNIAPGQPV
+473 FASGDGNIPDGQPV
-487 VTIDRSDPQVLVAE
+487 LSIDRSDPKILVAD
-501 SAFWSVLQDPS
+501 SAFWSVLQDAS
-512 LYELDEIEHL
+512 LYELDELEHF
-522 NEKNEDTQFSFRVD
+522 NEKNEDTQYSFRLD
-536 ATRDTGFGIVKFGA
+536 ATRDMDFGIVKFGA
-550 KARLREKKTNEDV
+550 KARLREKKTNEEV
-563 GLWSGDGTWFLSD
+563 GLWSGDDAWFLSD
-576 ALLPDGGA
+576 ALLPDGGS
-584 AYGLPTSVDPVPDN
+584 AYGFPTPMDPVPDN
-598 SGERDILAGG
+598 RRERDILAGG
-608 TGLEFEDLDSRI
+608 TGIEFEDVDSRI
-620 DSNVADFIFDED
+620 DSNVADFTFDED
-632 VYAVYGMT
+632 VFAAYGMA
-640 RWDNGPLSVTA
+640 RWDNGPLAVTA

-661 SRGSITELIEEGDSY
+661 SKGSITELIEEGDTY
-676 NGVTL
+676 NGAVL

-691 EEKNSYADFLPSVN
+691 DEKKSYTDFLPSIN
-705 ARYEFNDDLIGRASV
+705 ARYEFNEDLIGRASV
-720 HRAVVRPRVEDV
+720 HKSVVRPRVEDV
-732 AYRVNIDGDEAELGN
+732 AFRVAIDGDEAELGN

-778 KKIDDFIFIQTID
+778 KRIDDFIFIQTID
-791 DYEFAGRVF
+791 DYPFAGRVF

-842 YVDASATTVD
+842 HVDSSAKTID

-861 SRNIAGVVL
+861 SRNIAGFVL

-884 YRDRYIDSLEG
+884 YRDRYIHSLEG
-895 EGEDRYTDEHLQW
+895 EGEDRYTHEHLQW

-922 YAEISNLGDEP
+922 YAEISNLGDRPE
-933 TYYYSDRRNRALQ
+933 YYYSGRRNRALQ
-946 YDEFGTTAAVGVQY
+946 YDEFGTTAAIGVQY

>member
-1 MAELRG
+1 MNRILERLASVNRMAHG
-7 TILNKM
+7 APT
-13 LELLA
+13 LA
-18 GLHLP
+18 RSAL
-23 ARCTMARTQT
+23 
-33 VCACLLAGFLAAPAA
+33 ACLILTLTAVPAA

-70 VSIEGREGSATTDE
+70 VSIDGREGTATTDD
-84 RGRFRLSNVPAGTYT
+84 RGRFRLSNVPAGTHT
-99 LVVSYVGAA
+99 LVISYVGTA
-108 STRIEISVPPEGL
+108 STRIEITVPPEGL
-121 DLGDVAIGD
+121 NLGDVVIGEAD
-130 AGLSGLVEEVIVY
+130 LSGLVEEVIVY

-154 QERAAINTV
+154 QERAAVNTV

-173 FPDQNVAEALRRL
+173 FPDQNVAEAVRRL
-186 SGITVETDQGEGR
+186 SGVTVENDQGEGR

-223 EPQRALQLDVIPS
+223 EPRRALQLDVIPS

-293 KASFAGSNIF
+293 KASIAGSNVF
-303 ELDGGR
+303 ELEGAR
-309 RLGVAGAVSW
+309 RLGVAGAFSW

-330 SSDWDVADNGND
+330 ADDWDVADDGND

-357 RIGAVLNLD
+357 RIGAVLNFD
-366 LDVSDSTALH
+366 LDVSESTALH
-376 LYSLYSRFRDT
+376 LYTLYSRFKDT
-387 ELRNRL
+387 ELRNRT
-393 TFGLDGLDEDTLT
+393 TFGLDGLDESALT
-406 ADRASYSEAEIE
+406 PTRMSFSEVEIE

-436 SFGSDTQLDT
+436 SFGSDTQLDA
-446 WQIETNFGYS
+446 WQIETNVGYS

-473 FESGDGNIAPGQPV
+473 FESGDGNIPDGQPV
-487 VTIDRSDPQVLVAE
+487 LTIDRSDPKILVAE
-501 SAFWSVLQDPS
+501 SAFWSVLQDAS
-512 LYELDEIEHL
+512 LYELDELEHL
-522 NEKNEDTQFSFRVD
+522 NEKNEDTQYSFRLD
-536 ATRDTGFGIVKFGA
+536 ATRDMDFGIIKFGA
-550 KARLREKKTNEDV
+550 KARLREKKTNEEV
-563 GLWSGDGTWFLSD
+563 GLWSGDDAWFLSD
-576 ALLPDGGA
+576 VLLPDGGS
-584 AYGLPTSVDPVPDN
+584 AYGFPTPMDPVPDN

-608 TGLEFEDLDSRI
+608 TGIEFEDVDSRI
-620 DSNVADFIFDED
+620 DSNVADFKFDEN
-632 VYAVYGMT
+632 VFAVYGMT
-640 RWDNGPLSVTA
+640 RWDNGPLAVTA

-661 SRGSITELIEEGDSY
+661 SSGSITELIEEGGTY
-676 NGVTL
+676 NGAVL

-691 EEKNSYADFLPSVN
+691 DEKKSYTDFLPSIN
-705 ARYEFNDDLIGRASV
+705 ARYEFNEDLIGRASV
-720 HRAVVRPRVEDV
+720 HKSVVRPRVEDV
-732 AYRVNIDGDEAELGN
+732 AFRVEIDGDEAELGN

-758 DVSLSYYPTD
+758 DVSLSFYPTD
-768 LSVMSAGFFW
+768 LSVMSAGLFW
-778 KKIDDFIFIQTID
+778 KRIDDFIFIQTID
-791 DYEFAGRVF
+791 DYPFAGRVF

-842 YVDASATTVD
+842 HVNSSAKTID

-861 SRNIAGVVL
+861 SKNIAGFVL

-895 EGEDRYTDEHLQW
+895 EGEDRYTHEHLQW

-922 YAEISNLGDEP
+922 YAEISNLGDRPE
-933 TYYYSDRRNRALQ
+933 YYYSGRRNRALQ
-946 YDEFGTTAAVGVQY
+946 YDEFGTTAAIGVQY

>member
-1 MAELRG
+1 MV
-7 TILNKM
+7 
-13 LELLA
+13 LA
-18 GLHLP
+18 QRAL
-23 ARCTMARTQT
+23 T
-33 VCACLLAGFLAAPAA
+33 CLTFTLFATPAA

-70 VSIEGREGSATTDE
+70 VSIDGREESATTDE

-99 LVVSYVGAA
+99 LVISYLGAT

-121 DLGDVAIGD
+121 DLGDVAIGE

-154 QERAAINTV
+154 QERAAINTK

-173 FPDQNVAEALRRL
+173 FPDQNVAEALRRI
-186 SGITVETDQGEGR
+186 SGVTVETDQGEGR

-223 EPQRALQLDVIPS
+223 EPRRALQLDVIPS

-293 KASFAGSNIF
+293 KASIAGSNIF
-303 ELDGGR
+303 ELEGGR

-330 SSDWDVADNGND
+330 SDDWDVADDGND

-357 RIGAVLNLD
+357 RIGAVLNFD

-376 LYSLYSRFRDT
+376 LYSLYSRFQDT
-387 ELRNRL
+387 ELRNRT
-393 TFGLDGLDEDTLT
+393 TFGLDGLDESALT
-406 ADRASYSEAEIE
+406 PTRMSFSEVEIE

-423 RDMRGQIAENLSI
+423 RDMRGQVAENLSI
-436 SFGSDTQLDT
+436 SFGSDTQLDN
-446 WQIETNFGYS
+446 WQLETNFGYS

-473 FESGDGNIAPGQPV
+473 FASGDGNIPDGQPV
-487 VTIDRSDPQVLVAE
+487 LTIDRSDPKLLVAE
-501 SAFWSVLQDPS
+501 SAFWSVLQDAS
-512 LYELDEIEHL
+512 LYELDELEHF
-522 NEKNEDTQFSFRVD
+522 NEKNEDTQYSFRLD
-536 ATRDTGFGIVKFGA
+536 ATRDMDFGIVKFGA
-550 KARLREKKTNEDV
+550 KARLREKKTNEEV
-563 GLWSGDGTWFLSD
+563 GLWSGDDVWFLSD
-576 ALLPDGGA
+576 ALLPDGGS
-584 AYGLPTSVDPVPDN
+584 AYGFPTPMDPVPDN
-598 SGERDILAGG
+598 GGERDILAGG
-608 TGLEFEDLDSRI
+608 TGIEFEDLDSRI
-620 DSNVADFIFDED
+620 DSNVADFTFDEN
-632 VYAVYGMT
+632 VFAAYGMT
-640 RWDNGPLSVTA
+640 RWDNGPLAVTA

-661 SRGSITELIEEGDSY
+661 SKGSITELIEEGDTY
-676 NGVTL
+676 NGAVL

-691 EEKNSYADFLPSVN
+691 DEKKSYTDFLPSIN
-705 ARYEFNDDLIGRASV
+705 ARYEFNEDLIGRASV
-720 HRAVVRPRVEDV
+720 HKSVVRPRVEDV
-732 AYRVNIDGDEAELGN
+732 AFRVSIDGDEAELGN

-778 KKIDDFIFIQTID
+778 KRIDDFIFIQTID
-791 DYEFAGRVF
+791 DYPFAGRVF

-835 LVGVNYT
+835 LVGVNFT
-842 YVDASATTVD
+842 HVDSSATTID

-861 SRNIAGVVL
+861 SRNIAGVVV

-922 YAEISNLGDEP
+922 YAEVSNLGDRPE
-933 TYYYSDRRNRALQ
+933 YYYSGRRNRALQ
-946 YDEFGTTAAVGVQY
+946 YDEFGTTAALGVQY

>member
-1 MAELRG
+1 M
-7 TILNKM
+7 
-13 LELLA
+13 
-18 GLHLP
+18 
-23 ARCTMARTQT
+23 
-33 VCACLLAGFLAAPAA
+33 
-48 IADSVSGSVTD
+48 ADSVSGSVTD
-59 AANTVSFQGAV
+59 ARNTVSFQGAV
-70 VSIEGREGSATTDE
+70 VSIDGREGSATTDE
-84 RGRFRLSNVPAGTYT
+84 RGRFRLSNVPAGAYT
-99 LVVSYVGAA
+99 LVISYVGAK
-108 STRIEISVPPEGL
+108 STRIEITVPPSGL
-121 DLGDVAIGD
+121 DLGDVAIGE
-130 AGLSGLVEEVIVY
+130 AGLSGVVEEVIVY

-186 SGITVETDQGEGR
+186 GGVTVETDQGEGR

-208 DLNSTSINGVRATAA
+208 DLNATSINGVRATAA
-223 EPQRALQLDVIPS
+223 EPRRALQLDVIPS

-244 NKSLTP
+244 AKTLTP

-266 SAFSRKGPYAKARVE
+266 SAFSRKGPYGKARVE

-293 KASFAGSNIF
+293 KVSVAGSNIF
-303 ELDGGR
+303 ELDSGR
-309 RLGVAGAVSW
+309 RLGVAGAISW

-330 SSDWDVADNGND
+330 ADDWDTADDGND
-342 FLEEF
+342 FVEEF
-347 QPRLYKVERE
+347 QPRLYDVERE
-357 RIGAVLNLD
+357 RIGGVLNLD

-376 LYSLYSRFRDT
+376 LYTLYSKFTDT
-387 ELRNRL
+387 ELRNRV
-393 TFGLDGLDEDTLT
+393 TFGLDGLDDSTLT
-406 ADRASYSEAEIE
+406 ATRADYSEVEIE

-423 RDMRGQIAENLSI
+423 RDMRGQTAENLSI

-446 WQIETNFGYS
+446 WQIETNAGYS

-473 FESGDGNIAPGQPV
+473 FETGDGNIAPGQPV
-487 VTIDRSDPQVLVAE
+487 VTIDRSDPQILVAD
-501 SAFWSVLQDPS
+501 SAFWSVLQDAS

-522 NEKNEDTQFSFRVD
+522 NERNEDTQFSFRVD

-550 KARLREKKTNEDV
+550 KARLREKKTNEEV

-598 SGERDILAGG
+598 AGERDILAGG
-608 TGLEFEDLDSRI
+608 TGLEFEDIDSQI
-620 DSNVADFIFDED
+620 DSNVADFTFDEN
-632 VYAVYGMT
+632 VFAVYGMT
-640 RWDNGPLSVTA
+640 RWDNGPLAVTA
-651 GLRVEWTRLD
+651 GVRVEWTRLD
-661 SRGSITELIEEGDSY
+661 SRGSITELIEEGNSY

-681 DDDTVFITPV
+681 DEDTVFISPV
-691 EEKNSYADFLPSVN
+691 QEKNSYTDFLPSVN
-705 ARYEFNDDLIGRASV
+705 ARYEFNEDLIGRASV

-732 AYRVNIDGDEAELGN
+732 AFRVEIDGDEAELGN

-768 LSVMSAGFFW
+768 LSVLSAGLFW
-778 KKIDDFIFIQTID
+778 KQIDDFIFIQTID
-791 DYEFAGRVF
+791 DYEFAGRTF
-800 DEATVAQN
+800 DEATIAQN

-842 YVDASATTVD
+842 YVDASAATID

-861 SRNIAGVVL
+861 SQNIAGFVL

-895 EGEDRYTDEHLQW
+895 EGEDRYTNEHLQW
-908 DLTVKYSVTDSWLV
+908 DLTLKYSVSDSWLV
-922 YAEISNLGDEP
+922 YAEIANLGDEP
-933 TYYYSDRRNRALQ
+933 EYYYSGRRNRALQ
-946 YDEFGTTAAVGVQY
+946 YDEFGTTAAIGVQY

>member
-1 MAELRG
+1 MNRILERLASVNRMAHG
-7 TILNKM
+7 APT
-13 LELLA
+13 LA
-18 GLHLP
+18 RSAL
-23 ARCTMARTQT
+23 
-33 VCACLLAGFLAAPAA
+33 ACLILTLTAVPAA

-70 VSIEGREGSATTDE
+70 VSIDGLEGTATTDD
-84 RGRFRLSNVPAGTYT
+84 RGRFRLSNVPAGTHT
-99 LVVSYVGAA
+99 LVISYVGTA
-108 STRIEISVPPEGL
+108 STRIEITVPPEGL
-121 DLGDVAIGD
+121 NLGDVVIGEAD
-130 AGLSGLVEEVIVY
+130 LSGLVEEVIVY

-154 QERAAINTV
+154 QERAAVNTV

-173 FPDQNVAEALRRL
+173 FPDQNVAEAVRRL
-186 SGITVETDQGEGR
+186 SGVTVENDQGEGR

-223 EPQRALQLDVIPS
+223 EPRRALQLDVIPS

-293 KASFAGSNIF
+293 KASIAGSNVF
-303 ELDGGR
+303 ELEGAR
-309 RLGVAGAVSW
+309 RLGVAGAFSW

-330 SSDWDVADNGND
+330 ADDWDVADDGND

-357 RIGAVLNLD
+357 RIGAVLNFD
-366 LDVSDSTALH
+366 LDVSESTALH
-376 LYSLYSRFRDT
+376 LYTLYSRFKDT
-387 ELRNRL
+387 ELRNRT
-393 TFGLDGLDEDTLT
+393 TFGLDGLDESALT
-406 ADRASYSEAEIE
+406 PTRMSFSEVEIE

-436 SFGSDTQLDT
+436 SFGSDTQLDA
-446 WQIETNFGYS
+446 WQIETNVGYS

-473 FESGDGNIAPGQPV
+473 FESGVGNIPDGQPV
-487 VTIDRSDPQVLVAE
+487 LTIDRSDPKILVAE
-501 SAFWSVLQDPS
+501 SAFWSVLQDAS
-512 LYELDEIEHL
+512 LYELDELEHL
-522 NEKNEDTQFSFRVD
+522 NEKNEDTQYSFRLD
-536 ATRDTGFGIVKFGA
+536 ATRDMDFGIIKFGA
-550 KARLREKKTNEDV
+550 KARLREKKTNEEV
-563 GLWSGDGTWFLSD
+563 GLWSGDDAWFLSD
-576 ALLPDGGA
+576 VLLPDGGS
-584 AYGLPTSVDPVPDN
+584 AYGFPTPMDPVPDN

-608 TGLEFEDLDSRI
+608 TGIEFEDVDSRI
-620 DSNVADFIFDED
+620 DSNVADFKFDEN
-632 VYAVYGMT
+632 VFAVYGMT
-640 RWDNGPLSVTA
+640 RWDNGPLAVTA

-661 SRGSITELIEEGDSY
+661 SSGSITELIEEGGTY
-676 NGVTL
+676 NGAVL

-691 EEKNSYADFLPSVN
+691 DEKKSYTDFLPSIN
-705 ARYEFNDDLIGRASV
+705 ARYEFNEDLIGRASV
-720 HRAVVRPRVEDV
+720 HKSVVRPRVEDV
-732 AYRVNIDGDEAELGN
+732 AFRVEIDGDEAELGN

-758 DVSLSYYPTD
+758 DVSLSFYPTD
-768 LSVMSAGFFW
+768 LSVMSAGLFW
-778 KKIDDFIFIQTID
+778 KRIDDFIFIQTID
-791 DYEFAGRVF
+791 DYPFAGRVF

-842 YVDASATTVD
+842 HVDSSAKTID

-861 SRNIAGVVL
+861 SKNIAGFVL

-895 EGEDRYTDEHLQW
+895 EGEDRYTHEHLQW

-922 YAEISNLGDEP
+922 YAEISNLGDRPE
-933 TYYYSDRRNRALQ
+933 YYYSGRRNRALQ
-946 YDEFGTTAAVGVQY
+946 YDEFGTTAAIGVQY

>member
-1 MAELRG
+1 
-7 TILNKM
+7 
-13 LELLA
+13 
-18 GLHLP
+18 
-23 ARCTMARTQT
+23 MARTQT

-376 LYSLYSRFRDT
+376 LYSLYSRFKDT

-501 SAFWSVLQDPS
+501 SAFWNVLQDAS

-598 SGERDILAGG
+598 RGERDILAGG
-608 TGLEFEDLDSRI
+608 TGLEFEDLDSQI

-778 KKIDDFIFIQTID
+778 KQIDDFIFIQTID

-842 YVDASATTVD
+842 HVDASATTVD

>member
-1 MAELRG
+1 MNRILERLASVNRMAHGAR
-7 TILNKM
+7 N
-13 LELLA
+13 LA
-18 GLHLP
+18 HSAL
-23 ARCTMARTQT
+23 
-33 VCACLLAGFLAAPAA
+33 ACLILSWLATPAA
-48 IADSVSGSVTD
+48 MADSVSGSVTD
-59 AANTVSFQGAV
+59 AAKTVSFQGAV
-70 VSIEGREGSATTDE
+70 VSIDGREGSATTDE
-84 RGRFRLSNVPAGTYT
+84 RGRFRLSNVPAGAHT
-99 LVVSYVGAA
+99 LVISYVGTA
-108 STRIEISVPPEGL
+108 STRIEITVPPEGL
-121 DLGDVAIGD
+121 NLGDVAIGEAD
-130 AGLSGLVEEVIVY
+130 LSGLVEEVIVY

-154 QERAAINTV
+154 QERAAVNTK

-173 FPDQNVAEALRRL
+173 FPDQNVAEAVRRL
-186 SGITVETDQGEGR
+186 SGVTVENDQGEGR

-223 EPQRALQLDVIPS
+223 EPRRALQLDVIPS

-293 KASFAGSNIF
+293 KASIAGSSVF
-303 ELDGGR
+303 ELEGAR
-309 RLGVAGAVSW
+309 RLGVAGAFSW

-330 SSDWDVADNGND
+330 ADDWDVADDGND

-357 RIGAVLNLD
+357 RIGAVLNFD
-366 LDVSDSTALH
+366 LDVSESTALH
-376 LYSLYSRFRDT
+376 LYTLYSRFKDT
-387 ELRNRL
+387 ELRNRT
-393 TFGLDGLDEDTLT
+393 TFGLDGLDESALT
-406 ADRASYSEAEIE
+406 ATRMSYSEVEIE

-436 SFGSDTQLDT
+436 SFGSDTQLDA
-446 WQIETNFGYS
+446 WQIETNVGYS

-473 FESGDGNIAPGQPV
+473 FESGDGNIPDGQPV
-487 VTIDRSDPQVLVAE
+487 LTIDRSDPKILVAE
-501 SAFWSVLQDPS
+501 SAFWSVLQDAS
-512 LYELDEIEHL
+512 LYELDELEHL
-522 NEKNEDTQFSFRVD
+522 NEKNEDTQYSFRLD
-536 ATRDTGFGIVKFGA
+536 ATRDMDFGIVKFGA
-550 KARLREKKTNEDV
+550 KARLREKKTNEEV
-563 GLWSGDGTWFLSD
+563 GLWSGDDAWFLSD
-576 ALLPDGGA
+576 VLLPDGGS
-584 AYGLPTSVDPVPDN
+584 AYGFPTPMDPVPDN
-598 SGERDILAGG
+598 RGERDILAGG
-608 TGLEFEDLDSRI
+608 TGIEFEDVDSRI
-620 DSNVADFIFDED
+620 DSNVADFKFDEN
-632 VYAVYGMT
+632 VFAVYGMT
-640 RWDNGPLSVTA
+640 RWDNGPLAVTA
-651 GLRVEWTRLD
+651 GLRIEWTRLD
-661 SRGSITELIEEGDSY
+661 SSGSITELIEEGDTY
-676 NGVTL
+676 NGAVL

-691 EEKNSYADFLPSVN
+691 DEKKSYTDFLPSIN
-705 ARYEFNDDLIGRASV
+705 ARYEFNEDLIGRASV

-732 AYRVNIDGDEAELGN
+732 AFRVEIDGDEAELGN

-758 DVSLSYYPTD
+758 DVSLSFYPTD

-778 KKIDDFIFIQTID
+778 KRIDDFIFIQTID
-791 DYEFAGRVF
+791 DYPFAGRVF

-842 YVDASATTVD
+842 HVDSSAKTID

-861 SRNIAGVVL
+861 SRNIAGFVL

-895 EGEDRYTDEHLQW
+895 EGEDRYTHEHLQW

-922 YAEISNLGDEP
+922 YAEISNLGDRPE
-933 TYYYSDRRNRALQ
+933 YYYSGRRNRALQ
-946 YDEFGTTAAVGVQY
+946 YDEFGTTAAIGVQY

>member
-1 MAELRG
+1 MACG
-7 TILNKM
+7 
-13 LELLA
+13 LL
-18 GLHLP
+18 G
-23 ARCTMARTQT
+23 
-33 VCACLLAGFLAAPAA
+33 VPAA
-48 IADSVSGSVTD
+48 FADSVSGAVTD
-59 AANTVSFQGAV
+59 AGNTVSFRGAV
-70 VSIEGREGSATTDE
+70 VSIEGREGSAITDE
-84 RGRFRLSNVPAGTYT
+84 RGRFRLSNVPAGTHT
-99 LVVSYVGAA
+99 LVISYVGTA
-108 STRIEISVPPEGL
+108 STSIEITVPPEGL
-121 DLGDVAIGD
+121 ELGDVAIGEAD
-130 AGLSGLVEEVIVY
+130 LSGLVEEVIVY

-173 FPDQNVAEALRRL
+173 FPDQNVAEAVRRL
-186 SGITVETDQGEGR
+186 SGVTVETDQGEGR

-223 EPQRALQLDVIPS
+223 EPRRALQLDVIPS

-256 IGGSINVKTL
+256 IGGSINVRTL

-293 KASFAGSNIF
+293 KASIAGSNIF
-303 ELDGGR
+303 ELEGGR

-330 SSDWDVADNGND
+330 SDDWDVADDGND

-357 RIGAVLNLD
+357 RIGAVLNFD
-366 LDVSDSTALH
+366 LDVSDSTELH
-376 LYSLYSRFRDT
+376 LYSLYSRFQDT
-387 ELRNRL
+387 ELRNRT
-393 TFGLDGLDEDTLT
+393 TFGLDGLDESALT
-406 ADRASYSEAEIE
+406 PTRMSFSEVEIE

-423 RDMRGQIAENLSI
+423 RDMRGQVAENLSI
-436 SFGSDTQLDT
+436 SFGSDTQLDA
-446 WQIETNFGYS
+446 WQIETNVGYS

-473 FESGDGNIAPGQPV
+473 FASGDGNIPDGQPV
-487 VTIDRSDPQVLVAE
+487 LTIDRSDPKILVAD
-501 SAFWSVLQDPS
+501 SAFWSVLQDAS
-512 LYELDEIEHL
+512 LYELDELEHF
-522 NEKNEDTQFSFRVD
+522 NEKNEDTQYSFRLD
-536 ATRDTGFGIVKFGA
+536 ATRDMDFGIVKFGA
-550 KARLREKKTNEDV
+550 KARLREKKTNEEV
-563 GLWSGDGTWFLSD
+563 GLWSGDDAWFLSD
-576 ALLPDGGA
+576 ALLPDGGS
-584 AYGLPTSVDPVPDN
+584 AYGFPTPMDPVPDN

-608 TGLEFEDLDSRI
+608 SGIEFEDVDSMI
-620 DSNVADFIFDED
+620 DSNVADFTFDEN
-632 VYAVYGMT
+632 VFAVYGMT
-640 RWDNGPLSVTA
+640 RWDNGPLAVTA

-661 SRGSITELIEEGDSY
+661 SKGSITELIEEGDTY
-676 NGVTL
+676 NGAVL

-691 EEKNSYADFLPSVN
+691 DEKKSYADFLPSIN
-705 ARYEFNDDLIGRASV
+705 ARYEFNEDLIGRASV

-732 AYRVNIDGDEAELGN
+732 AFRVSIDGDEAELGN

-778 KKIDDFIFIQTID
+778 KRIDDFIFIQTID
-791 DYEFAGRVF
+791 DYPFAGRVF

-835 LVGVNYT
+835 LVGVNFT
-842 YVDASATTVD
+842 HVDATATTID
-852 GRKIDLPKQ
+852 GRKIDMPKQ
-861 SRNIAGVVL
+861 SRNIAGVVV

-922 YAEISNLGDEP
+922 YAEISNLGDRPE
-933 TYYYSDRRNRALQ
+933 YYYSGRRNRALQ

>member
-1 MAELRG
+1 M
-7 TILNKM
+7 TSSV
-13 LELLA
+13 
-18 GLHLP
+18 LP
-23 ARCTMARTQT
+23 AFLCRALPRTAMPGRRALACF
-33 VCACLLAGFLAAPAA
+33 VCFLLPAAPAV
-48 IADSVSGSVTD
+48 ADSVSGSVTD

-70 VSIEGREGSATTDE
+70 VSIDGREGSATTDE

-99 LVVSYVGAA
+99 LVVSYVGAQ

-121 DLGDVAIGD
+121 DIGDVVIGE

-186 SGITVETDQGEGR
+186 GGVTVENDQGEGR

-208 DLNSTSINGVRATAA
+208 DLNATSINGVRATAA
-223 EPQRALQLDVIPS
+223 EPRRALQLDVIPS

-244 NKSLTP
+244 AKTLTP

-293 KASFAGSNIF
+293 KVSFAGSNIF
-303 ELDGGR
+303 ELESGR
-309 RLGVAGAVSW
+309 RLGIAAAISW

-330 SSDWDVADNGND
+330 SDDWDVADDGND

-347 QPRLYKVERE
+347 QPRLYDVERE
-357 RIGAVLNLD
+357 RIGGALNFD
-366 LDVSDSTALH
+366 LDVTDATTLH
-376 LYSLYSRFRDT
+376 LYSLYSRFKDT

-393 TFGLDGLDEDTLT
+393 TFGLDGLDESTLT
-406 ADRASYSEAEIE
+406 ATRADYSEAEIE

-436 SFGSDTQLDT
+436 SFGSDTQLDA
-446 WQIETNFGYS
+446 WQIETNAGYS

-487 VTIDRSDPQVLVAE
+487 VTIDRSDPQILVAD
-501 SAFWSVLQDPS
+501 SAFWSVLQDAS
-512 LYELDEIEHL
+512 LYELDELEHL

-550 KARLREKKTNEDV
+550 KARLREKKTNEEV

-576 ALLPDGGA
+576 VLLPDGGD

-598 SGERDILAGG
+598 AGERSILAGG
-608 TGLEFEDLDSRI
+608 TGLEFEDLDSQI
-620 DSNVADFIFDED
+620 DSNVADFTFDED

-640 RWDNGPLSVTA
+640 RWDNGPLAVTA
-651 GLRVEWTRLD
+651 GVRIEWTRLD
-661 SRGSITELIEEGDSY
+661 SRGSITQLVEEGDSY
-676 NGVTL
+676 NGVL
-681 DDDTVFITPV
+681 LVDDTVLISPV
-691 EEKNSYADFLPSVN
+691 QEKNSYADFLPSVN
-705 ARYEFNDDLIGRASV
+705 ARYEFSDDLIGRASV

-732 AYRVNIDGDEAELGN
+732 AFRVEIDGDEAELGN

-758 DVSLSYYPTD
+758 DVSLTYYPTD
-768 LSVMSAGFFW
+768 LSVLSAGFFW
-778 KKIDDFIFIQTID
+778 KQIDDFIFIQTID
-791 DYEFAGRVF
+791 DYEFAGRTF

-835 LVGVNYT
+835 LVGANYT
-842 YVDASATTVD
+842 YVDANATTLD

-870 GYDKHGFD
+870 GYDKHGLD

-895 EGEDRYTDEHLQW
+895 EGEDRYTNEHLQW
-908 DLTVKYSVTDSWLV
+908 DLTVKYSVSDSWLV
-922 YAEISNLGDEP
+922 YAEVANLGDEP
-933 TYYYSDRRNRALQ
+933 EYYYSGRRNRALQ
-946 YDEFGTTAAVGVQY
+946 YDEFGTTVALGVQY

>member
-1 MAELRG
+1 MACG
-7 TILNKM
+7 
-13 LELLA
+13 LL
-18 GLHLP
+18 G
-23 ARCTMARTQT
+23 
-33 VCACLLAGFLAAPAA
+33 APAA
-48 IADSVSGSVTD
+48 FADSVSGAVTD
-59 AANTVSFQGAV
+59 TGNKVSFRGAI
-70 VSIEGREGSATTDE
+70 VSIDGREGSATTDE
-84 RGRFRLSNVPAGTYT
+84 RGRFRLSNVSAGTYT
-99 LVVSYVGAA
+99 LVISYLGTT

-121 DLGDVAIGD
+121 DLGDVAIGEAD
-130 AGLSGLVEEVIVY
+130 LSGLVEEVIVY

-186 SGITVETDQGEGR
+186 SGVTVETDQGEGR

-223 EPQRALQLDVIPS
+223 EPRRALQLDVIPS

-256 IGGSINVKTL
+256 IGGSINVRTL

-303 ELDGGR
+303 ELEGGR

-330 SSDWDVADNGND
+330 SDDWDVADDGND

-357 RIGAVLNLD
+357 RIGGALNFD
-366 LDVSDSTALH
+366 LDVTDTTALH
-376 LYSLYSRFRDT
+376 LYTLYSRFKDT
-387 ELRNRL
+387 ELRNRT
-393 TFGLDGLDEDTLT
+393 TFALDGLNESTLT
-406 ADRASYSEAEIE
+406 PDRMEFSEVEIE

-473 FESGDGNIAPGQPV
+473 FESGDGNIADGQPV
-487 VTIDRSDPQVLVAE
+487 LTIDRSDPQIIVAE
-501 SAFWSVLQDPS
+501 SAFWSALQDAS

-522 NEKNEDTQFSFRVD
+522 NEKNEDTQYSFRLD
-536 ATRDTGFGIVKFGA
+536 ATREMGFGIVKFGA
-550 KARLREKKTNEDV
+550 KARLREKKTDEEV
-563 GLWSGDGTWFLSD
+563 GLWSGDDAWFLSD
-576 ALLPDGGA
+576 ALLPDGGS
-584 AYGLPTSVDPVPDN
+584 AYGFPTPMDPVPDN
-598 SGERDILAGG
+598 AGERDILAGG
-608 TGLEFEDLDSRI
+608 TGIEFEDVDSRI
-620 DSNVADFIFDED
+620 DSSVADFTFDED

-651 GLRVEWTRLD
+651 GLRIEWTRLD
-661 SRGSITELIEEGDSY
+661 SRGSITELIEEGGTY
-676 NGVTL
+676 NGAVL

-691 EEKNSYADFLPSVN
+691 DEKNSYTDYLPSIN
-705 ARYEFNDDLIGRASV
+705 ARYEFNEDLIGRASV

-732 AYRVNIDGDEAELGN
+732 AFRVAIDGDEAELGN

-778 KKIDDFIFIQTID
+778 KRIDDFIFLQTID
-791 DYEFAGRVF
+791 DYPFAGRVF

-842 YVDASATTVD
+842 YVDASAETID

-861 SRNIAGVVL
+861 SKNIAGVVL

-933 TYYYSDRRNRALQ
+933 AYYYSGRRNRALQ